1 MRQVAA
7 AFMAFVFLSS
17 AAWTFT
23 HEEKVEGCHY
33 WLKEEFVKG
42 NCRAPISSRAYTTQ
56 CTCSRFLGEE
66 ENDDLVYQIAIYMA
80 RWMMKTTAMKR
91 ECIHEWYR

>member
-23 HEEKVEGCHY
+23 HEEKVEG
-33 WLKEEFVKG
+33 WLVG
-42 NCRAPISSRAYTTQ
+42 QIAV
-56 CTCSRFLGEE
+56 
-66 ENDDLVYQIAIYMA
+66 ENDEPSVQLPLQDREHWLVVVVDFEQN
-80 RWMMKTTAMKR
+80 TANNGWGIEEADNMLNQAVVPYI
-91 ECIHEWYR
+91 EQLSGG